1 MPQISP
7 SYERDNIDCD
17 QVGVGQAALADF
29 EHDLERA
36 IDDLRIAVANIV
48 DPNED
53 AADDVL
59 VQKGNGVV
67 GIDRAELQDLLERL
81 SEAPEA
87 VSDAFESFGW
97 SFRRTLRELKQAL
110 TREPAEG

>member
-1 MPQISP
+1 MTDTFKNVF
-7 SYERDNIDCD
+7 DN
-17 QVGVGQAALADF
+17 F

-36 IDDLRIAVANIV
+36 IDDLRIAIASVV

-59 VQKGNGVV
+59 TEKENGGVS
-67 GIDRAELQDLLERL
+67 IDGAELQDLLERL
-81 SEAPEA
+81 AEAPEA

-97 SFRRTLRELKQAL
+97 EIRRALRELKAVL
-110 TREPAEG
+110 VRETVS